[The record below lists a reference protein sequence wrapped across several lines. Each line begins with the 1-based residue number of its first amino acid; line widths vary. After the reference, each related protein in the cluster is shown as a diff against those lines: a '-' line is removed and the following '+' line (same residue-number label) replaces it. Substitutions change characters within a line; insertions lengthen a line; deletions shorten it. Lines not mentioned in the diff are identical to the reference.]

1 MMTTRATAIICAV
14 RNHGETGTIVRA
26 LTAEH
31 GLIAG
36 YVRGGRSRVMRPILV
51 PANGVDA
58 TWTYRG
64 GAQLASL
71 TVELIHSRA
80 PLMTEPLAATAL
92 DWVTALCAAT
102 LPEAHPYPA
111 LYMALDGV
119 LRAIEAAPAARGWA
133 AALARYEQLLLVT
146 LGYGEGQMATLMPS
160 GWDEVLPLLA
170 ANGSRIQRH
179 LLGQR
184 RVDVMAARERLIDR
198 LKRAV
203 A

>member
-1 MMTTRATAIICAV
+1 VNPNRATAIICAV

-26 LTAEH
+26 LTPQH

-36 YVRGGRSRVMRPILV
+36 YVRGGRSRMMRPVLI
-51 PANGVDA
+51 PSNIVDA
-58 TWTYRG
+58 TWKFRG

-71 TVELIHSRA
+71 SVELIQSRA
-80 PLMTEPLAATAL
+80 PLMAEPLAAAAL
-92 DWVTALCAAT
+92 DWVTALAAAT
-102 LPEAHPYPA
+102 LPEGHPYPQ
-111 LYMALDGV
+111 LHMALDGV
-119 LRAIEAAPAARGWA
+119 LSAIEAAPAARGWS

-146 LGYGEGQMATLMPS
+146 LGYAEGTIAAAMAS
-160 GWDEVLPLLA
+160 GWDEVLPQLA
-170 ANGSRIQRH
+170 ANGSRIERH

-184 RVDVMAARERLIDR
+184 RVDVMAARGRLIDR

>member
-1 MMTTRATAIICAV
+1 MMTTRANAIICAV

-58 TWTYRG
+58 TWAYRG

-71 TVELIHSRA
+71 TGELIHSRA
-80 PLMTEPLAATAL
+80 PLMTEPLAAAAL
-92 DWVTALCAAT
+92 DWVTALSAAT

-119 LRAIEAAPAARGWA
+119 LTAIEAAPAARGWA

-146 LGYGEGQMATLMPS
+146 LGYGEGQMATPMPS